1 MKIEMHVHTSEGSP
15 CAEVDAE
22 HIVKAY
28 SEAGYDGLVITNHFD
43 NDLLKEFGR
52 TDDER
57 IERYLLGYRRAK
69 AVEEKYEIK
78 VMLGVEIR
86 LEPNAE
92 DFLIYGIDEM
102 FLFENPNLCFMS
114 QAEIYEL
121 CHLYGAVFYQAHP
134 FREPFV
140 PRNPEFL
147 DGVEYNQRPNSG
159 NNNGLLEEWLK
170 DYPYLKLVSGSDCH
184 SLKQVG
190 FGGIEIQQAIRDIKE
205 LAAIMKREQVRL
217 IKWERLWNRG

>member
-1 MKIEMHVHTSEGSP
+1 
-15 CAEVDAE
+15 
-22 HIVKAY
+22 
-28 SEAGYDGLVITNHFD
+28 
-43 NDLLKEFGR
+43 
-52 TDDER
+52 
-57 IERYLLGYRRAK
+57 
-69 AVEEKYEIK
+69 
-78 VMLGVEIR
+78 MLFR
-86 LEPNAE
+86 
-92 DFLIYGIDEM
+92 
-102 FLFENPNLCFMS
+102 S
-114 QAEIYEL
+114 
-121 CHLYGAVFYQAHP
+121 HP

-217 IKWERLWNRG
+217 IKWERLWN